1 MSDEQRATRMA
12 LVVKGDSFEDM
23 LLALSWAGIGADS
36 EMDVSLFF
44 TNRAARRMHRDGFD
58 DIAQAAPTDEVGALF
73 IDRAEQMGF
82 TDLRALLR
90 QVKETG
96 RVRLYVCSRGAR
108 IFDLRPATMLP
119 EVDSVLGTASFLL
132 NEAQG
137 ADILMT
143 I

>member
-1 MSDEQRATRMA
+1 MA
-12 LVVKGDSFEDM
+12 LVVKSDRFEDV

-36 EMDVSLFF
+36 DMDVSLFF
-44 TNRAARRMHRDGFD
+44 TNRAARRLHRNGFD
-58 DIAQAAPTDEVGALF
+58 DIALPDADDPVGAAF
-73 IDRAEQMGF
+73 VDGAEQMGF
-82 TDLRALLR
+82 TDLRDLLR
-90 QVKETG
+90 QVKESG
-96 RVRLYVCSRGAR
+96 RVRIFVCSRGAR
-108 IFDLRPATMLP
+108 IYDLRPDTMLP